1 MLLNPF
7 LKTDLIFQRYKTYEY
22 KYYFEF
28 MRGYAKTVVD
38 TPTAKAMGFFST
50 KSYASIS
57 SLYLP
62 KVRGMPM
69 PHPSSEHIV
78 N

>member
-1 MLLNPF
+1 MDFNQVII
-7 LKTDLIFQRYKTYEY
+7 TGYVAG
-22 KYYFEF
+22 EF
-28 MRGYAKTVVD
+28 D

-62 KVRGMPM
+62 KVRDMPI
-69 PHPSSEHIV
+69 PHPSSERIV